1 MAAAAR
7 TATKPP
13 RSGLKK
19 KPLSATDFKPAFQGR
34 PVLDGYM
41 LSVPVSGDENVDIAA
56 AGDKELVQTMN
67 DVIANQPALPKLSA
81 REKH

>member
-1 MAAAAR
+1 
-7 TATKPP
+7 
-13 RSGLKK
+13 
-19 KPLSATDFKPAFQGR
+19 
-34 PVLDGYM
+34 M